1 GRERKL
7 RNIRN
12 PLLVGRISG
21 EVAVDDV
28 GHRGAEFT
36 SVGCVFAPLAAH
48 CDETV
53 FSHEAANDL
62 FRNGDAVSPENGMN
76 SPVSVA
82 AFGLSEHNANPFTDG
97 GKLVWG
103 CHRRLL
109 IKVAA
114 LGQAQA
120 SQQVPKSV
128 LAKQSTRSVV
138 KNPSICKGETPRSIV
153 YAPQEVAG
161 HARSAKTE
169 GQHVSDG
176 DHRGAC
182 AQRPFPATAG

>member
-1 GRERKL
+1 GVDHLRVRAGADAPGYHHAVKAIVNRREVYLPGRERKL
-7 RNIRN
+7 RNIHN

-21 EVAVDDV
+21 VVAVDDV
-28 GHRGAEFT
+28 GLRGADFT
-36 SVGCVFAPLAAH
+36 SVGCVLATLAAL

-120 SQQVPKSV
+120 SQQVP
-128 LAKQSTRSVV
+128 
-138 KNPSICKGETPRSIV
+138 
-153 YAPQEVAG
+153 
-161 HARSAKTE
+161 
-169 GQHVSDG
+169 
-176 DHRGAC
+176 
-182 AQRPFPATAG
+182 